1 MTRLRALDT
10 LGAPALPRF
19 SWSRQRG
26 TIVAIAVFAATMIAL
41 QLITGQG
48 IAYFDISSIG
58 ASAATLALAALG
70 ETIVI
75 LAGGLDLSAGAVIS
89 LVNVVLVTQL
99 SDAAEMGTGL
109 FTLAALAIALGLG
122 AAIGAVNGFLV
133 AYARLQSIVV
143 TLATMFIAQGAA
155 LLVLKFPGGEMPWDF
170 SLVFTGDVIPEGLP
184 APVVVLAVAILFW
197 LVLKNT
203 RIGTGIY
210 AIGSDEGSAQANG
223 VDVRRMRFLTF
234 TFAGM
239 CYGAAGLFI
248 TANMGGGDP
257 LIGAKMLLQIF
268 AAVVLGGTLIGGGRG
283 GAVGTIFGALTLTV
297 VVNIFLVL
305 GVRTYYTPIVEGVIL
320 LIAVLGFSLGRDS
333 PVVDIA
339 RFWRATLR
347 ALRESTLPS
356 RLRVV
361 GAPIR
366 LGGLDPA
373 GDAPSAA
380 AAVSWL
386 DRHRAVLR
394 FAVPAYVIYI
404 VILGATVGIFGGGF
418 SPLAYLNA
426 MLILTAFLAIL
437 GLGQGTVII
446 TGGLDLSVPW
456 TITFPAI
463 VVTTVC
469 NGVDAPAAWAI
480 PAALGIGIAI
490 GFLNG
495 MTIVLFGL
503 SPIIVTLAMNGILE
517 GVSLLFSSG
526 APIGKAPPALA
537 WFVTGRIAGIAPI
550 GWFLVV
556 FVAAATLYLNR
567 SAQGRRI
574 FAVGNSVRV
583 SRLSG
588 VRTGFPI
595 VGAYVLSGFC
605 SALVG
610 IFIAGFSAQAF
621 YGMGDPY
628 LLSSIAVVVLGGTL
642 ITGGRGHYL
651 GILGGA
657 ILFTGL
663 GIMLS
668 GTVLPEAVRNII
680 YGLVLLGAIVA
691 LRERSTA

>member
-1 MTRLRALDT
+1 MTPLGALRA
-10 LGAPALPRF
+10 PYLPPF

-26 TIVAIAVFAATMIAL
+26 TIIAIAVFAATMIAL

-99 SDAAEMGTGL
+99 GPAAEMGTGL
-109 FTLAALAIALGLG
+109 FTLVALVIALGLG

-133 AYARLQSIVV
+133 AYVRLQSIVV

-170 SLVFTGDVIPEGLP
+170 SLVFTGDVITEGLP
-184 APVVVLAVAILFW
+184 APVVVLAVAVLFW
-197 LVLKNT
+197 LLLKNT

-210 AIGSDEGSAQANG
+210 AIGSDAGSAEANG
-223 VDVRRMRFLTF
+223 VDVRRTRFLTF

-320 LIAVLGFSLGRDS
+320 LVAVLGFSLGRDS
-333 PVVDIA
+333 PVVEIT

-347 ALRESTLPS
+347 ALRESSLPS
-356 RLRVV
+356 RLRAV
-361 GAPIR
+361 GEPIR
-366 LGGLDPA
+366 LGGPDPP
-373 GDAPSAA
+373 GGAA
-380 AAVSWL
+380 ASVPWF

-394 FAVPAYVIYI
+394 FAVPAYLIYI
-404 VILGATVGIFGGGF
+404 VILGATIGIFGGDF

-463 VVTTVC
+463 VVTTLC
-469 NGVDAPAAWAI
+469 NGLDAPAAWVI
-480 PAALGIGIAI
+480 PVALGIGIAI

-537 WFVTGRIAGIAPI
+537 WFVTGRIGGIAPI
-550 GWFLVV
+550 GWFLIV
-556 FVAAATLYLNR
+556 FVVVATLFLNR

-574 FAVGNSVRV
+574 FAVGNSMRV

-588 VRTGFPI
+588 VRTGFPV

-610 IFIAGFSAQAF
+610 IFLAGFSAQAF

-691 LRERSTA
+691 LRERADT